1 MSQRRFNNNY
11 ISSLYQPYNNYLLLI
26 QTQEEFRS
34 FYLSEQ
40 MESVSDVSIKSF
52 PEDVSIPDY
61 LDWREKGLVTE
72 VKWIELFF
80 VCL

>member
-1 MSQRRFNNNY
+1 M
-11 ISSLYQPYNNYLLLI
+11 
-26 QTQEEFRS
+26 
-34 FYLSEQ
+34 
-40 MESVSDVSIKSF
+40 SIKSF

-80 VCL
+80 FIFYEVYFLVNHTLLSIGRVVYIQNAKIVHV